1 MTKGKIK
8 KLIRDRGF
16 GFIAAIDG
24 REIFVHRSGF
34 VEDQFDSIDEGTE
47 VEFETEKTPKGP
59 RAVNVRVAPP
69 EEPE

>member
-24 REIFVHRSGF
+24 REIFFHRSGL
-34 VEDQFDSIDEGTE
+34 VEGNFESIDEGAE

-59 RAVNVRVAPP
+59 RAVNVKVL
-69 EEPE
+69 